1 MGFTRPR
8 PALPRPLPQSKPSG
22 PLEEP
27 SLSSISCTV
36 SAACPCDFNTSGVS
50 LCLFRAVA
58 LEGALLPFFQI
69 DLKNRRSAEVGLA
82 GRGSHCRLRG
92 PARSLRALL
101 ASVPSRSPHP
111 SRPGVGEQFR
121 AQACPRAEARSP
133 AQRLGLGRD
142 RETQLS
148 NPRPGRR
155 GRWGADRPDA
165 QAERTPA
172 RSQAA
177 PGPMLRGAG

>member
-1 MGFTRPR
+1 MIST
-8 PALPRPLPQSKPSG
+8 SVYS
-22 PLEEP
+22 EP
-27 SLSSISCTV
+27 V
-36 SAACPCDFNTSGVS
+36 V
-50 LCLFRAVA
+50 
-58 LEGALLPFFQI
+58 LEGALFPFFQI

-92 PARSLRALL
+92 PAGLSALFLPRSRPGPRTPAG
-101 ASVPSRSPHP
+101 
-111 SRPGVGEQFR
+111 PGVGEQFR
-121 AQACPRAEARSP
+121 AQACPRAEAGSL

-148 NPRPGRR
+148 NPRPARR
-155 GRWGADRPDA
+155 GRWGAGRPDA